1 MRKMRLVSCFQI
13 EDMASS
19 LAFFTIFS
27 LLLAGNAIGGRKEPG
42 EYWRDVMKDEPMP
55 KAIQGLLPEDQSSS
69 LSSKKPNCQTTTEA
83 RNGDDVKPFVGDY
96 EPRPNISAYNE
107 NKKNHNEH
115 GVFLRFVCYSL
126 TCLGWQH
133 NSCKKGPWGVL
144 ERCHEGSAH
153 AQGHRRRSLRQEPQL
168 PYSYGGK

>member
-1 MRKMRLVSCFQI
+1 
-13 EDMASS
+13 MASS

-83 RNGDDVKPFVGDY
+83 RNGDDVVKGFEPKKEKVFWVYDDEDAKLTEEKSFVKDLEPWTNISAYHDKGATKEEKPFVGDY

-107 NKKNHNEH
+107 
-115 GVFLRFVCYSL
+115 
-126 TCLGWQH
+126 
-133 NSCKKGPWGVL
+133 
-144 ERCHEGSAH
+144 
-153 AQGHRRRSLRQEPQL
+153 
-168 PYSYGGK
+168 